1 MAPSARRPRGTC
13 RWPSRNPAPAT
24 PKSIRRRELIL
35 QSAIEIFDR
44 QGYTNTSLDDIAKQV
59 GIRREGIYYY
69 FKNRAEILLN
79 IILPQS
85 EALVDGLRDVLAS
98 EEPTLEKLRLAVRNH
113 LERFD
118 RHCLEMTVSLR
129 DGYFEDAADV
139 RDVMNRI
146 WNDYERMW
154 TKLIA
159 EGQKTGALR
168 KCGDPKM
175 LAFGILGMCN
185 WLARWYDPDKSVSIP
200 TLIDSYF
207 HMIAYG
213 LAGEESGRK
222 DA

>member
-1 MAPSARRPRGTC
+1 MTASK
-13 RWPSRNPAPAT
+13 SKPAT
-24 PKSIRRRELIL
+24 PKSVRRRERIL

-44 QGYTNTSLDDIAKQV
+44 QGYANTSMDDIAKQV

-69 FKNRAEILLN
+69 FKNRSEILLN

-85 EALVDGLRDVLAS
+85 EALVEGLREIAGSDR
-98 EEPTLEKLRLAVRNH
+98 PTLEKLRLAVRNH

-118 RHCLEMTVSLR
+118 RYCLEMTVSLR
-129 DGYFEDAADV
+129 DGYFEDAAEV
-139 RDVMNRI
+139 RDVMSRI
-146 WNDYERMW
+146 WKDYERLW
-154 TKLIA
+154 TGLIA
-159 EGQKTGALR
+159 DGQAGGELR

-185 WLARWYDPDKSVSIP
+185 WLARWYDPDKSVSVP

-213 LAGEESGRK
+213 LATDRSG
-222 DA
+222 AQGP